1 MGKFVTKHHPGG
13 LRARYG
19 VLLALAAAV
28 VAAVAASSG
37 SASGPSS
44 QVKNADACLQL
55 ASDPS
60 GTCSTSSLPA
70 GSTVTLSLTL
80 TNEKTSNTVIGS
92 ANLDAPAGFSIHPAT
107 AAPGSIVNL
116 AGSTSSELQLRN
128 MSIAPGGAQAIT
140 FQVDVPCTATSA
152 NWSLRVKQ
160 SNNFSGSPGND
171 FNIVSQ
177 SGLNSSTA
185 AGIPSK
191 IVFSTQPPSLVKT
204 ADAFGAGVSLE
215 DSCGNTTGG
224 GGSLSLG
231 LNQPTA
237 PVAGGGGTLTGG
249 GPVTPTS
256 STTNFSNLSVS
267 ASGIGYTLTATFT
280 PASGPAITAD
290 SSAFDVLDVV
300 NNCATACSGD
310 TSDSTSTDL
319 NVTAPDTIGYLGL
332 SLAGQAPA
340 GTTCQLL
347 DGSTKALTPL
357 GQSYL
362 VVPPTRP
369 VGTKDYFNIKVQ
381 ITLLKRA
388 LQGIGVSNI
397 KVCKNVADTTTGA
410 VTMKQVPLCPSP
422 AKKWLT
428 NPTGAPTAC
437 IVSQT
442 ADNAG
447 DAVITMLINSVDPH
461 GFTGG

>member
-1 MGKFVTKHHPGG
+1 V
-13 LRARYG
+13 RYG

-55 ASDPS
+55 QSDPV
-60 GTCSTSSLPA
+60 GTCSTGTLPA
-70 GSTVTLSLTL
+70 GSTVTLALTL
-80 TNEKTSNTVIGS
+80 TNEQSSNTVIGS
-92 ANLDAPAGFSIHPAT
+92 ANLDAPVGFTIHPAT
-107 AAPGSIVNL
+107 AAPASIVNL
-116 AGSTSSELQLRN
+116 AGSTGSELQLRN
-128 MSIAPGGAQAIT
+128 MNIAPGGAQTIT
-140 FQVDVPCTATSA
+140 FPVDVPCTATAA
-152 NWSLRVKQ
+152 NWGLRVKQ

-171 FNIVSQ
+171 FNIVSKA
-177 SGLNSSTA
+177 GLSSTTA
-185 AGIPSK
+185 AGTPAA
-191 IVFSTQPPSLVKT
+191 VAFSSQPPSLVKT
-204 ADAFGAGVSLE
+204 ATTFSAAVSLE
-215 DSCGNTTGG
+215 DACGNTTSGS
-224 GGSLSLG
+224 GSLSLS

-237 PVAGGGGTLTGG
+237 PVAGGGGSLSGG
-249 GPVTPTS
+249 GAVTPTS
-256 STTNFSNLSVS
+256 TTSFDNLSVS
-267 ASGIGYTLTATFT
+267 APGIGYTLTATFT
-280 PASGPAITAD
+280 PTSGSPITAD

-300 NNCATACSGD
+300 SNCANGCSGD
-310 TSDSTSTDL
+310 ASDTTSTDL
-319 NVTAPDTIGYLGL
+319 NVTAPDTSGLLGL

-347 DGSTKALTPL
+347 DGSTKTLTPL

-369 VGTKDYFNIKVQ
+369 AGTKDYFNIQVQ

-388 LQGIGVSNI
+388 LQGVGVSNI
-397 KVCKNVADTTTGA
+397 KVCKNVVGSSGA
-410 VTMKQVPLCPSP
+410 VIMQQVPPCPSP

-428 NPTGAPTAC
+428 SPTGAPNAC

-442 ADNAG
+442 SDNAG